1 MSQDLKVKKPW
12 IYPGFASDAE
22 ALNDVMAQFPEEF
35 LMAFGMDGL
44 DMSTVLGF
52 YGMLL
57 LFCQICVAIQAAN
70 YGVSLVSVEERELTA
85 DFLLSKPVA
94 RTQIMTSKLLAAL
107 TSLAITNLVV
117 CISSFVFINIFRDE
131 RPYEIKTLILML
143 LTLAFMQLF
152 FLSVGLLVSLLMKRV
167 RSVTPLS
174 MGLAFGMYVIDA
186 FGDMLGDDKLGN
198 ITPFKHFDANY
209 IAKNGTLDLPLVLI
223 SVIVIIIS
231 VGGSY
236 FLYAKRNI
244 HSV

>member
-1 MSQDLKVKKPW
+1 
-12 IYPGFASDAE
+12 
-22 ALNDVMAQFPEEF
+22 
-35 LMAFGMDGL
+35 
-44 DMSTVLGF
+44 
-52 YGMLL
+52 
-57 LFCQICVAIQAAN
+57 
-70 YGVSLVSVEERELTA
+70 
-85 DFLLSKPVA
+85 
-94 RTQIMTSKLLAAL
+94 
-107 TSLAITNLVV
+107 
-117 CISSFVFINIFRDE
+117 
-131 RPYEIKTLILML
+131 ML